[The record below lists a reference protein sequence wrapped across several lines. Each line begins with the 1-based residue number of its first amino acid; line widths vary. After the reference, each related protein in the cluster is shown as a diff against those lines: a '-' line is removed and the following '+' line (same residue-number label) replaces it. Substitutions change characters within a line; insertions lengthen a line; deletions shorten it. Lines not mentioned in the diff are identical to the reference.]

1 MKLSQKAKKCYN
13 KYKVINPLNRLRHDT
28 RDYIFHGEATRVTL
42 PGTVGSFTV
51 LQDHAS
57 LLSTLDAGEIEY
69 ESNGEVKTLAAE
81 GGFVDVNN
89 NRVVVCLK

>member
-1 MKLSQKAKKCYN
+1 MTLEIIS
-13 KYKVINPLNRLRHDT
+13 PTGTL
-28 RDYIFHGEATRVTL
+28 FHGEATRVTL

-57 LLSTLDAGEIEY
+57 LLSTLDAG
-69 ESNGEVKTLAAE
+69 GEVKTLAAE

>member
-1 MKLSQKAKKCYN
+1 MTLEIISPIGILFQ
-13 KYKVINPLNRLRHDT
+13 
-28 RDYIFHGEATRVTL
+28 GEATRVTL

-57 LLSTLDAGEIEY
+57 LLSTLKAGELEY
-69 ESNGEVKTLAAE
+69 ESDGEVKTLTVE

>member
-1 MKLSQKAKKCYN
+1 MTLEIISPTGVLFQ
-13 KYKVINPLNRLRHDT
+13 
-28 RDYIFHGEATRVTL
+28 GEVARVTL

-57 LLSTLDAGEIEY
+57 LLSTLAAGEIEY
-69 ESNGEVKTLAAE
+69 ESQGEVKKLAAE

-89 NRVVVCLK
+89 NKVVVCLK

>member
-1 MKLSQKAKKCYN
+1 MTLEIISPTGVLFQ
-13 KYKVINPLNRLRHDT
+13 
-28 RDYIFHGEATRVTL
+28 GEVARVTL

-57 LLSTLDAGEIEY
+57 LLSTLAAGEIEY
-69 ESNGEVKTLAAE
+69 ESQGEVNKLAAE

-89 NRVVVCLK
+89 NKVVVCLK

>member
-1 MKLSQKAKKCYN
+1 MTLEMISPTGVLFQ
-13 KYKVINPLNRLRHDT
+13 
-28 RDYIFHGEATRVTL
+28 GEVARVTL

-57 LLSTLDAGEIEY
+57 LLSTLAAGEIEY
-69 ESNGEVKTLAAE
+69 ESQGEVKKLAAE

>member
-1 MKLSQKAKKCYN
+1 MTLEIISPTGILFQ
-13 KYKVINPLNRLRHDT
+13 
-28 RDYIFHGEATRVTL
+28 GEATRVTL

-57 LLSTLDAGEIEY
+57 LLSTLKAGELEY
-69 ESNGEVKTLAAE
+69 ESNSEVKTLTVE

>member
-1 MKLSQKAKKCYN
+1 MTLEIIS
-13 KYKVINPLNRLRHDT
+13 PTGTL
-28 RDYIFHGEATRVTL
+28 FHGEATRVTL

-57 LLSTLDAGEIEY
+57 LLSTLEAGEIEY

-89 NRVVVCLK
+89 LSLIHI

>member
-1 MKLSQKAKKCYN
+1 MTLEIISPTSILFQ
-13 KYKVINPLNRLRHDT
+13 
-28 RDYIFHGEATRVTL
+28 GEVSRVTL
-42 PGTVGSFTV
+42 PGTMGSFTV

-57 LLSTLDAGEIEY
+57 LLSTLAAGEIEY
-69 ESNGEVKTLAAE
+69 ECQGEVKTLAAE

>member
-1 MKLSQKAKKCYN
+1 MTLEIIS
-13 KYKVINPLNRLRHDT
+13 PTGTL
-28 RDYIFHGEATRVTL
+28 FHGVTL

>member
-1 MKLSQKAKKCYN
+1 MTLEIISPIGILFQ
-13 KYKVINPLNRLRHDT
+13 
-28 RDYIFHGEATRVTL
+28 GEATRVTL

-57 LLSTLDAGEIEY
+57 LLSTLKAGELEY
-69 ESNGEVKTLAAE
+69 ESDGEVKTLTVE

-89 NRVVVCLK
+89 NLFVTSE

>member
-1 MKLSQKAKKCYN
+1 MTLEIISPTGVLFQ
-13 KYKVINPLNRLRHDT
+13 
-28 RDYIFHGEATRVTL
+28 GEVARVSL

-57 LLSTLDAGEIEY
+57 LLSTLAAGEIEY
-69 ESNGEVKTLAAE
+69 ESQGEVKKLAAE

>member
-1 MKLSQKAKKCYN
+1 MTLEIISPTGVLFQ
-13 KYKVINPLNRLRHDT
+13 
-28 RDYIFHGEATRVTL
+28 GEVARVTL
-42 PGTVGSFTV
+42 PRTVGSFTV

-57 LLSTLDAGEIEY
+57 LLSTLAAGEIEY
-69 ESNGEVKTLAAE
+69 ESQGEVKKLAAE

>member
-1 MKLSQKAKKCYN
+1 MTLEIISPTG
-13 KYKVINPLNRLRHDT
+13 ILFL
-28 RDYIFHGEATRVTL
+28 GEATRVTL

-57 LLSTLDAGEIEY
+57 LLSTLKAGVLEY
-69 ESNGEVKTLAAE
+69 ESDGEVKTLTVE

>member
-1 MKLSQKAKKCYN
+1 MTLEIIS
-13 KYKVINPLNRLRHDT
+13 PTGTL
-28 RDYIFHGEATRVTL
+28 FHGEATRVTL

-69 ESNGEVKTLAAE
+69 ELSLIHI
-81 GGFVDVNN
+81 
-89 NRVVVCLK
+89 

>member
-1 MKLSQKAKKCYN
+1 MTLEIISPTGILFQ
-13 KYKVINPLNRLRHDT
+13 
-28 RDYIFHGEATRVTL
+28 GEATRVTL

-57 LLSTLDAGEIEY
+57 LLSTLKAGELKY
-69 ESNGEVKTLAAE
+69 ESDGEVKTLTVE

>member
-1 MKLSQKAKKCYN
+1 MTLEIISPTGILFQ
-13 KYKVINPLNRLRHDT
+13 
-28 RDYIFHGEATRVTL
+28 GEATRVTL

-57 LLSTLDAGEIEY
+57 LLSTLKAGELEY
-69 ESNGEVKTLAAE
+69 ESDGEVKTLTVE

-89 NRVVVCLK
+89 NLFVTSE

>member
-1 MKLSQKAKKCYN
+1 MTLEIISPTGVLFQ
-13 KYKVINPLNRLRHDT
+13 
-28 RDYIFHGEATRVTL
+28 GEAARVTL
-42 PGTVGSFTV
+42 PGSVGSFTV

-57 LLSTLDAGEIEY
+57 LLSTLAAGDIEY
-69 ESNGEVKTLAAE
+69 ESQGEVKKLAAE

>member
-1 MKLSQKAKKCYN
+1 MTLEIISPTGVLFQ
-13 KYKVINPLNRLRHDT
+13 
-28 RDYIFHGEATRVTL
+28 GEVARVTL
-42 PGTVGSFTV
+42 PGTMGSFTV

-57 LLSTLDAGEIEY
+57 LLSTLAAGEIEY
-69 ESNGEVKTLAAE
+69 ESQGEVKKLAAE

>member
-1 MKLSQKAKKCYN
+1 MTLEIIS
-13 KYKVINPLNRLRHDT
+13 PTGTL
-28 RDYIFHGEATRVTL
+28 FHGEATRVTL

-69 ESNGEVKTLAAE
+69 ESNGGVKTLAAE

>member
-1 MKLSQKAKKCYN
+1 MTLEIISPTGVLFQ
-13 KYKVINPLNRLRHDT
+13 
-28 RDYIFHGEATRVTL
+28 GEVARVTL
-42 PGTVGSFTV
+42 PGMVGSFTV

-57 LLSTLDAGEIEY
+57 LLSTLAAGEIEY
-69 ESNGEVKTLAAE
+69 ESQGEVKKLAAE

>member
-1 MKLSQKAKKCYN
+1 MTLEIIS
-13 KYKVINPLNRLRHDT
+13 PTGTL
-28 RDYIFHGEATRVTL
+28 FHGEATRVTL
-42 PGTVGSFTV
+42 PGTFTV

>member
-1 MKLSQKAKKCYN
+1 MTLEIISPTGILFQ
-13 KYKVINPLNRLRHDT
+13 
-28 RDYIFHGEATRVTL
+28 GEATRVTW

-57 LLSTLDAGEIEY
+57 LLSPLKAGELEY
-69 ESNGEVKTLAAE
+69 ESDGEVKTLTVE

>member
-1 MKLSQKAKKCYN
+1 MTLEIIS
-13 KYKVINPLNRLRHDT
+13 PTGTL
-28 RDYIFHGEATRVTL
+28 FHGEVSRVTL
-42 PGTVGSFTV
+42 PGTIGSFTV

-57 LLSTLDAGEIEY
+57 LLSTLKAGEISY
-69 ESNGEVKTLAAE
+69 ESDGAVKTVAAE

>member
-1 MKLSQKAKKCYN
+1 MTLEIISPTSILFQ
-13 KYKVINPLNRLRHDT
+13 
-28 RDYIFHGEATRVTL
+28 GEVSRVTL
-42 PGTVGSFTV
+42 PGTMGSFTV

-57 LLSTLDAGEIEY
+57 LLSTLAAGEIEY
-69 ESNGEVKTLAAE
+69 VCQGEVKTLAAE

>member
-1 MKLSQKAKKCYN
+1 MTLEIISPTGVLFQ
-13 KYKVINPLNRLRHDT
+13 
-28 RDYIFHGEATRVTL
+28 GEVARVTL

-57 LLSTLDAGEIEY
+57 LLSTLAAGEIEY
-69 ESNGEVKTLAAE
+69 ESQGEVKKLAAE

-89 NRVVVCLK
+89 NRVVVSLK

>member
-1 MKLSQKAKKCYN
+1 MTLEIISPTGVLFQ
-13 KYKVINPLNRLRHDT
+13 
-28 RDYIFHGEATRVTL
+28 GEVARVTL

-57 LLSTLDAGEIEY
+57 LLSTRAAGEIEY
-69 ESNGEVKTLAAE
+69 ESQGEVKKLAAE

-89 NRVVVCLK
+89 NRVVVSLK